1 MSLLTVLTPNWLI
14 QATKGLSSTRQSRQ
28 EQYKSQMRSLRTLLW
43 MLHDHNV
50 RYSRCP
56 QSPQATKA
64 REEISAFCEEMQ
76 QQCTS
81 AQGPLFRVLGSRMD
95 QALAAL
101 PTQSKAAWFAIHHR
115 TSDHLIYIIDEITRS
130 YISET
135 GEDTLYEEYQAF
147 WQTWIDTKEAQLR
160 FEQAVM
166 RLVDGKTAAW
176 QSVKL
181 QSCILQKRMNQLSL
195 ICNADVSLAFDRVD
209 HRFDSVIQ
217 SVDGDIPPSS
227 LTKISQDL
235 SVILLHLFDGELA
248 VLTTENHTAIIKQ
261 PQKVV
266 AIKQP

>member
-1 MSLLTVLTPNWLI
+1 MSLLTALTPNWLI

-50 RYSRCP
+50 RYARCP
-56 QSPQATKA
+56 QAPQASKA
-64 REEISAFCEEMQ
+64 RDEISAFCEDMQ
-76 QQCTS
+76 KECTS
-81 AQGPLFRVLGSRMD
+81 AQRPLFRVLGSRMD

-101 PTQSKAAWFAIHHR
+101 PTQSKPAWIAIHHR

-160 FEQAVM
+160 FEQAVT
-166 RLVDGKTAAW
+166 RLMDGKTAAW
-176 QSVKL
+176 QSVNL
-181 QSCILQKRMNQLSL
+181 QSRILQKRMHQLSL

-209 HRFDSVIQ
+209 HRFDSVINATE
-217 SVDGDIPPSS
+217 GEIPASS
-227 LTKISQDL
+227 LAKISQDL
-235 SVILLHLFDGELA
+235 SVILLHLFDGELMA
-248 VLTTENHTAIIKQ
+248 LTTEKHATIIEQPIKAIAVK
-261 PQKVV
+261 
-266 AIKQP
+266 